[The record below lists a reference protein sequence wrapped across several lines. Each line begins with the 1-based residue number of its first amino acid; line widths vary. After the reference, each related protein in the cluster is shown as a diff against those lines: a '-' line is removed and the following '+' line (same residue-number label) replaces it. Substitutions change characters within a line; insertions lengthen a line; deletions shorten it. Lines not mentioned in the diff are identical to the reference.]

1 LRLTLLARSW
11 CHLCDEMRDAL
22 RPLADRHD
30 ATVVV
35 VDLDD
40 PAHAALAA
48 AWGDRIPVLF
58 AGDPESRNEL
68 CRCRLDP
75 ARVAAALEQLE

>member
-1 LRLTLLARSW
+1 MRLTLLARSW

-22 RPLADRHD
+22 RPLADRHG

-40 PAHAALAA
+40 PAHAALEA
-48 AWGDRIPVLF
+48 AWGDKIPVLF

-68 CRCRLDP
+68 CRHRLDA
-75 ARVAAALEQLE
+75 ARVASVLAHVE